1 METRRTLTLLF
12 ALAALAAW
20 WVGPHAPVYW
30 DSFGYVTQSI
40 TGRVG
45 GLLLGRPTFILA
57 SHALARAW
65 RALGG
70 SVWTIEPLLRVCWLL
85 VSAGA
90 APLTALVA
98 RELGVS
104 TRAAW
109 WAGLCVALSPAVAHT
124 SDAVLT
130 DGSSMTVVVLSLW
143 LAVRAARRERVAEM
157 FAAGC
162 ALGIAAGFREQ
173 CAAYGVALWAL
184 AWFTKRRAAMMA
196 ASLAGA
202 TLTLGAPVAWLVTHQ
217 PGYLDT
223 IHAWFRAMA
232 HERTEHSYGAR
243 DFAIYLGWLVSLGP
257 LALVAALW
265 GWTRVPTAR
274 TKVFL
279 AVCLPAALQLAAL
292 GLYQDISF
300 SPRYLLT
307 AFPCALALPAGL
319 ALDRWSPSRRRTAW
333 LAALLVVPALVAGP
347 LLRWRQGPLLAAL
360 DRLPAMLDRVP
371 RDAVV
376 VTGQVCPALVY
387 LRELTRLAGTS
398 PPLAPRWTQVC
409 PGWRWPENLAQRLD
423 SERANGRVVVLDLR
437 AEVWPGLR
445 GDRYLREVRSYRD
458 SHRGEAGVVVWGG
471 E

>member
-65 RALGG
+65 RSLGG
-70 SVWTIEPLLRVCWLL
+70 SVWTVEPMLRVVWLL

-98 RELGVS
+98 RELGMS
-104 TRAAW
+104 ARAAW

-130 DGSSMTVVVLSLW
+130 DGPSMAAVVLSLW
-143 LAVRAARRERVAEM
+143 LAARATRNERVAEM

-162 ALGIAAGFREQ
+162 ALGVAAGFREQ

-184 AWFTKRRAAMMA
+184 AWFTQRRAAMMVA
-196 ASLAGA
+196 PLVGAS
-202 TLTLGAPVAWLVTHQ
+202 LTLGAPVAWLVIHQ

-223 IHAWFRAMA
+223 IRGWFTAMA
-232 HERTEHSYGAR
+232 HERATHAYGPR

-257 LALVAALW
+257 LALVAAAW
-265 GWTRVPTAR
+265 AWAR
-274 TKVFL
+274 HPSAREKLFL
-279 AVCLPAALQLAAL
+279 ALCLPALVQLAAL
-292 GLYQDISF
+292 GFYQDISF

-319 ALDRWSPSRRRTAW
+319 ALDRWSNSRRHTTW
-333 LAALLVVPALVAGP
+333 LALCLVAPALLAGP
-347 LLRWRQGPLLAAL
+347 LLRSRQGPLLTAF
-360 DRLPAMLDRVP
+360 DRLPAMLDQVP
-371 RDAVV
+371 RDAIV
-376 VTGQVCPALVY
+376 VTGQVCPAVVY
-387 LRELTRLAGTS
+387 RRELGRLAGAS
-398 PPLAPRWTQVC
+398 PALAPRWTQVC
-409 PGWRWPENLAQRLD
+409 PGWRWPESLAHKLD
-423 SERANGRVVVLDLR
+423 AERASGRVVVLDLR

-445 GDRYLREVRSYRD
+445 GGRYLREVRGYLDSY
-458 SHRGEAGVVVWGG
+458 HGAPGIVVWGG
-471 E
+471 R